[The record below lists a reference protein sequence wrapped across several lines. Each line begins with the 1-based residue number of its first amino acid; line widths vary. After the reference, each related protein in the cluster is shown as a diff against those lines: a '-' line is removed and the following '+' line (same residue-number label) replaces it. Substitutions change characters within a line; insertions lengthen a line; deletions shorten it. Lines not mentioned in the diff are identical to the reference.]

1 VNVELT
7 AGARANVE
15 AGGGGGVNVTWRRVI
30 GLAGA
35 AVILGAAIF
44 ALRPTGE
51 VGYVE
56 IKTVPIAPVTQASL
70 YIDSTRLAPIKEGTA
85 ILQQRVGT
93 LRLQTDGIAGSL
105 APLCDI
111 VVKRNRIT
119 TVTVSVLDR
128 PPRCQCRFSGANPV
142 HACVS

>member
-1 VNVELT
+1 M
-7 AGARANVE
+7 NVE
-15 AGGGGGVNVTWRRVI
+15 ATGGAGVSVEAAGRRGVNVGWRRAI

-35 AVILGAAIF
+35 AVILGAAVF
-44 ALRPTGE
+44 TLRPTGE

-56 IKTVPIAPVTQASL
+56 IKTVPIAPVTQTTL
-70 YIDSTRLAPIKEGTA
+70 FIDSTRLAPIKDGAA

-93 LRLQTDGIAGSL
+93 LRLQTEGIAGSL

-119 TVTVSVLDR
+119 TVTISVLER
-128 PPRCQCRFSGANPV
+128 PPRCQCRFSGSDATR
-142 HACVS
+142 ACVS